1 MRVPAAILVVA
12 ALALGGCGGS
22 DPESDED
29 QVRKAISSYQEA
41 LAGDEPEKVCD
52 LLVTPGGEL
61 PPEQCRKRMARAPN
75 AIAVGLPVKVRSV
88 RVRGGGATAALENRE
103 RVRLRRVEGA
113 WRIVAPG

>member
-1 MRVPAAILVVA
+1 MRTPAAILAVA

-22 DPESDED
+22 DPSDED
-29 QVRKAISSYQEA
+29 QVRKAISSYYEA
-41 LAGDEPEKVCD
+41 LGGDEPEDVCG

-61 PPEQCRKRMARAPN
+61 PPSRCRKRMARVPN
-75 AIAVGLPVKVRSV
+75 EISVGLPLKVRSV
-88 RVRGGGATAALENRE
+88 RVRGAGAAATLENGE